1 MSRQFASILLS
12 TLSDGSL
19 YALLGTGFVV
29 LFRCTG
35 VINFA
40 QGAMMAL
47 AGYIYLAAS
56 DRGFAWP
63 LALASSIVVL
73 MALGALLY
81 LCIFRRLVGASLFAL
96 VIATL
101 GLATVITVVMNI
113 VWGPQVRNLDS
124 PFRSQPWF
132 RVSGQ
137 PFVPL
142 DLFVLV
148 AAVLGVGTVLMLVQ
162 KTRLGTRMRAV
173 ANSALLAGLTR
184 VNVHAV
190 SALAWSLG
198 AGLTAIAGV
207 AFALRASLDPV
218 AAQGYGLVAFVAVLI
233 GGLDSLRGA
242 ILGGFLLA
250 LAQAVVTV
258 VLDASWSEVLAYSA
272 LLVVLFVRPQGVF
285 GSPQVV
291 RL

>member
-1 MSRQFASILLS
+1 MGRQLASIVLS

-40 QGAMMAL
+40 QGALMAL
-47 AGYIYLAAS
+47 SGYIYLAAT
-56 DRGFAWP
+56 DIGLAWP
-63 LALASSIVVL
+63 LAVVGSVL
-73 MALGALLY
+73 FAMLLGAILY
-81 LCIFRRLVGASLFAL
+81 LGIFRRLVGASLFAL

-101 GLATVITVVMNI
+101 GLATVITVVMNVI
-113 VWGPQVRNLDS
+113 WGPQVRNLEP
-124 PFRSQPWF
+124 PFSSEPWF
-132 RVSGQ
+132 RIAGK
-137 PFVPL
+137 PFVAL
-142 DLFVLV
+142 DLFVVVLAV
-148 AAVLGVGTVLMLVQ
+148 VGVGAVLALVQ
-162 KTRLGTRMRAV
+162 KTQLGTRMRAV
-173 ANSALLAGLTR
+173 ASSPLLAGLSR

-190 SALAWSLG
+190 SALAWSLA
-198 AGLTAIAGV
+198 AGLTALAGV
-207 AFALRASLDPV
+207 AFSLRASLDPV
-218 AAQGYGLVAFVAVLI
+218 AAQGFGLVAFVAVLI

-242 ILGGFLLA
+242 VLGGFLLA
-250 LAQAVVTV
+250 FAQAVVTV

-272 LLVVLFVRPQGVF
+272 LLLVLFVRPQGIY